1 MLLRAKTFSDS
12 GTKLAASSSAVAQK
26 SKVAGAVR
34 HVNNLDARLI
44 KTEAF
49 LRTQVVVDDC
59 IEFESLGVI
68 VGNAGHGKTFAT
80 DAALAASETPVIKT
94 LFSYQATPR
103 EVARQLIG
111 ASTGVSPSGTRFEMI
126 DHCVE
131 LFRSPMVAVI
141 DEAQH
146 LNRDCTFFLR
156 HLLDHP
162 ETHVA
167 IILVG
172 GNGCWENIA
181 QDPMLKSR
189 VYRRIRFRGIPEDEL
204 VKSLPSYHPLYAN
217 AGEELLRELYFRSN
231 ISQLRSLAIF
241 THTAVTLTEEENPV
255 LTEKLIEKALLLI
268 ADDDL

>member
-1 MLLRAKTFSDS
+1 M
-12 GTKLAASSSAVAQK
+12 KLGPLSSAQVEK
-26 SKVAGAVR
+26 SNAARAVR
-34 HVNNLDARLI
+34 HVNNLDARMI

-59 IEFESLGVI
+59 IEYESLGVV
-68 VGNAGHGKTFAT
+68 VGEAGHGKTFAT
-80 DAALAASETPVIKT
+80 DAALANSQRPVIKT

-103 EVARQLIG
+103 EVARQLIS
-111 ASTGVSPSGTRFEMI
+111 AATGVSPSGTRFELI
-126 DHCVE
+126 DLCVE
-131 LFRSPMVAVI
+131 LFRKPMVAVI

-189 VYRRIRFRGIPEDEL
+189 VYRRIHFRGIPEDEL
-204 VKSLPSYHPLYAN
+204 VKSLPLYHPLYAD
-217 AGEELLRELYFRSN
+217 ADRELLRELYFRTN

-241 THTAVTLTEEENPV
+241 THTALTLTDVASPV
-255 LTEKLIEKALLLI
+255 LTEELIEKALLLI
-268 ADDDL
+268 ADDEL